1 MFTGIIEYIGVI
13 DKLEKSNDFLKIQ
26 VSSNCDSDQIKIG
39 ESIAINGVCLT
50 IVNIDQNIHTVNV
63 VKETLQK
70 SNFSMIKVGSLI
82 NLERSLKLGDRLDG
96 HIVQGHVDQ
105 TAECINIKE
114 EKGSWIFTFNYQ
126 PSSNITIEKGSICVN
141 GVSLTIVD
149 SLENKFSVAIIP
161 YTFENTNFAFIKVGD
176 LVRQLTGPKLLSDF
190 SKEVN
195 ILPKKKFNPSHTSE
209 DWEKT
214 KGVYTKHIMTGKW
227 ADGRKINQNLK
238 KESFRRRNIM
248 KGVSSEFSEKLKA
261 NVESA
266 MESAQNELKMAIES
280 QDANAQVTAN
290 KKIAALALEN
300 ANLQMKKT
308 PVEQDV
314 PVQLSDGGRLPER
327 TPRSLPDSDPQAESW
342 ASKNTWFGTDR
353 AMTFTAFEIH
363 KDLVDK
369 EGFDPKSD
377 EYYTEIDKRIRVDFP
392 NKFGNTE
399 TQATTKPVQSVAS
412 ANRSVKPGRKQ
423 VRLTSSQVAIAKK
436 LGVPL
441 EEYAKQLKLTEGA

>member
-1 MFTGIIEYIGVI
+1 MPEEEKKTVDI
-13 DKLEKSNDFLKIQ
+13 DTSGPETEVNVPEEKEEAVVDTAPENTEQETVKEETVETEKKEDDSKLEEYSKGVQSRIAKLTRKMREAERREAAA
-26 VSSNCDSDQIKIG
+26 VEYASSLEQKRRLDAQR
-39 ESIAINGVCLT
+39 
-50 IVNIDQNIHTVNV
+50 
-63 VKETLQK
+63 LQK
-70 SNFSMIKVGSLI
+70 
-82 NLERSLKLGDRLDG
+82 
-96 HIVQGHVDQ
+96 VD
-105 TAECINIKE
+105 
-114 EKGSWIFTFNYQ
+114 
-126 PSSNITIEKGSICVN
+126 
-141 GVSLTIVD
+141 
-149 SLENKFSVAIIP
+149 
-161 YTFENTNFAFIKVGD
+161 
-176 LVRQLTGPKLLSDF
+176 
-190 SKEVN
+190 
-195 ILPKKKFNPSHTSE
+195 
-209 DWEKT
+209 
-214 KGVYTKHIMTGKW
+214 
-227 ADGRKINQNLK
+227 
-238 KESFRRRNIM
+238 
-248 KGVSSEFSEKLKA
+248 SEFSEKLKA

-369 EGFDPKSD
+369 EGYDPKSD

-399 TQATTKPVQSVAS
+399 NQATTKPVQSVAS
-412 ANRSVKPGRKQ
+412 ANRSVKPGRKT